1 MSSDAL
7 TVAEEAHEAVRS
19 ARNSVRTRQILR
31 AAARLMARD
40 GSDAVSMQALADEA
54 SVSVGLIYRYFG
66 NKQDLLHAV
75 IAEVLDD
82 LAARV
87 PAAIEAAG
95 ADPVRRLAGG
105 FRAYCEAIADH
116 RHAALLTYR
125 ESKALGVEASE
136 RLKKRETATVLPLL
150 HTVEQGVA
158 EGVFAAGVHAELVA
172 LDLVMLAHAWA
183 LKHWYFEAHY
193 DLDTYIARQTAIGLG
208 ALIVPERRAD
218 YPDLLDIR

>member
-1 MSSDAL
+1 MSGDAL
-7 TVAEEAHEAVRS
+7 TATEEADDAVRS
-19 ARNSVRTRQILR
+19 ARSSVRTRQILR

-66 NKQDLLHAV
+66 NKQDLLRAV

-82 LAARV
+82 LDTRV
-87 PAAIEAAG
+87 PAAIEGAG

-125 ESKALGVEASE
+125 ESKALGLEASE
-136 RLKKRETATVLPLL
+136 QLKRRETATVQPLL
-150 HTVEQGVA
+150 RTVEQGIA
-158 EGVFAAGVHAELVA
+158 EGAFAAVHAELAA

-183 LKHWYFEAHY
+183 LKHWYFEADY

-208 ALIVPERRAD
+208 ALIAPGRRAD
-218 YPDLLDIR
+218 YSDLLDIR

>member
-7 TVAEEAHEAVRS
+7 TLAVEAQEAVRS

-66 NKQDLLHAV
+66 NKQDLLRAV

-82 LAARV
+82 LSTRV

-95 ADPVRRLAGG
+95 TDSVRRLASG
-105 FRAYCEAIADH
+105 FRAYCEAIAEH

-125 ESKALGVEASE
+125 ESKALGLEASE
-136 RLKKRETATVLPLL
+136 QLKERETATVQPLL
-150 HTVEQGVA
+150 RTVEQGIE
-158 EGVFAAGVHAELVA
+158 EGIFATVHAELAA

-183 LKHWYFEAHY
+183 LKHWYFEAQY
-193 DLDTYIARQTAIGLG
+193 DLDTYIVRQTAIGLG
-208 ALIVPERRAD
+208 ALIVPERRPD
-218 YPDLLDIR
+218 YLELLDIR